1 MDQVEQDVDTMDQ
14 IAEKDSWSVED
25 HDALMAQV
33 SELSDPA
40 GRLASMLRQLENENP
55 QPKGAPALK
64 IGILRYML
72 CRFQAALEA
81 LSDATDNKDRHWFQ
95 AMCCKHLQQYARAG
109 EEFERAESRGW
120 DGGEVALQQAELM
133 VLRGEMDQ
141 ADKALK
147 KLSASLGDSPDFLYV
162 KGMLLE
168 LTGQGEEAASLYIQA
183 RELAKGHAGAT
194 FRLAYFYDLHGEEEE
209 AIDLYREIIAHPP
222 IFANALLNLAVLH
235 EDAGQYSQASEAV
248 RRVLAINP
256 NHGRAQM
263 FLKDAEASKTMYYD
277 EDQARRIAK
286 RNAVLDIPVTDFEL
300 SVRARNCLKKMN
312 IRTLGD
318 LVNTTESELLGY
330 KNFGETS
337 LKEIK
342 DMLTAKGLRLG
353 QAMEDEAEYTAGPS
367 QGTPFPMK
375 ETPQEQGAGA
385 IPVEQ
390 VEFSIRARRVL
401 DQLGI
406 RTMGEL
412 ASRSEAELLSQKNFG
427 QTSLNELRQKLH
439 ENGLDFRDND

>member
-1 MDQVEQDVDTMDQ
+1 MEQAVDTIRSFTD
-14 IAEKDSWSVED
+14 KDTWTYEEYQQ
-25 HDALMAQV
+25 LT
-33 SELSDPA
+33 ELLSGMTDPT
-40 GRLASMLRQLENENP
+40 RKFRDVLADMEARNP
-55 QPKGAPALK
+55 SPKGTTALK
-64 IGILRYML
+64 IGIGRYMV
-72 CRFQAALEA
+72 CRFEAALEA
-81 LSDATDNKDRHWFQ
+81 LADATDNKDRRFF
-95 AMCCKHLQQYARAG
+95 AG
-109 EEFERAESRGW
+109 QCHRSLRQWDKAAEEFQRAEAKGW
-120 DGGEVALQQAELM
+120 EGDLATFYVSECLAMAGDLDE
-133 VLRGEMDQ
+133 
-141 ADKALK
+141 ADKAL
-147 KLSASLGDSPDFLYV
+147 ASLRESSGETANTHY
-162 KGMLLE
+162 
-168 LTGQGEEAASLYIQA
+168 LTGLLAELKKEHHAAADAYEAA
-183 RELAKGHAGAT
+183 RELEPGHPEAT
-194 FRLAYFYDLHGEEEE
+194 FRLAYYLDLHGEEEE
-209 AIDLYREIIAHPP
+209 AVELYNEVLNHPP
-222 IFANALLNLAVLH
+222 VYANALMNLAVLH
-235 EDAGQYSQASEAV
+235 EDAGRYDQAIHCIRQILTVNPEH
-248 RRVLAINP
+248 RRAKL
-256 NHGRAQM
+256 
-263 FLKDAEASKTMYYD
+263 FLKDAESSKNMFYD

>member
-318 LVNTTESELLGY
+318 LVKITESELLGY

-342 DMLTAKGLRLG
+342 DMLSAKGLRLG
-353 QAMEDEAEYTAGPS
+353 QALEEGSEL
-367 QGTPFPMK
+367 
-375 ETPQEQGAGA
+375 A
-385 IPVEQ
+385 IPTIAPEAPQIAGVDESVLNKPVDH
-390 VEFSIRARRVL
+390 VEFSVRSRRAL
-401 DQLGI
+401 ETLGI
-406 RTMGEL
+406 DTLGDL
-412 ASRSEAELLSQKNFG
+412 AAKTEAELLACKNFG
-427 QTSLNELRQKLH
+427 QTSLNEIRQRLN
-439 ENGLDFRDND
+439 ENGLDLRDPNA